1 MRHRVVVVRS
11 SSDVSIHASV
21 KDATSFFILLS
32 HVLTVSIHASVKDAT
47 KQARKFKDG
56 FSGFNP
62 RICKRCDEVPPELRV
77 DADSFNPRI
86 CKRCDRREDA
96 GAPDDGCFN
105 PRICKRCDFLSNNQ
119 GPEYMVSIHA
129 SVKDATLF
137 AVITVI
143 FYLFQSTHL

>member
-1 MRHRVVVVRS
+1 MRLGFAGDCPCLVG
-11 SSDVSIHASV
+11 VSIHASV

-86 CKRCDRREDA
+86 CKRCDNHVLSNI
-96 GAPDDGCFN
+96 GGSTGFN
-105 PRICKRCDFLSNNQ
+105 PRICKRCD
-119 GPEYMVSIHA
+119 
-129 SVKDATLF
+129 
-137 AVITVI
+137 
-143 FYLFQSTHL
+143 